1 MQSRTREAYIGHIT
15 HTFVRFTRREEI
27 RSRTELHLPRLVQIK
42 QCRSKGIDI
51 TIAGT
56 KHTVVEQQPAFTGFD
71 RNRAGTY
78 FQALP
83 CTLFKRRRRHDMPMA
98 SPKLQVGRLAIIN
111 ISERSMP
118 VVTGTAQH
126 GKITINLA
134 REQHAITVERQESIL
149 HLVERL
155 EIRSPCHA
163 DGGLA
168 LISVTPS
175 HIVTVIDKAD
185 TRVITIHPFTYL
197 GDITL
202 ELQLLRID
210 VPMNGILA
218 ESHMKRHPAVCIITT
233 EHSGI
238 PFAERYYRTIEY
250 TIGCRQQITGNDRIR
265 TTSPHYIFTTFGTLL
280 PRHTGQRIARNLQ
293 FTHILFFV
301 RLIVFLYFL
310 SSCVKGTNQVI
321 RKAGMVATST
331 KMKNSL

>member
-1 MQSRTREAYIGHIT
+1 
-15 HTFVRFTRREEI
+15 
-27 RSRTELHLPRLVQIK
+27 
-42 QCRSKGIDI
+42 
-51 TIAGT
+51 
-56 KHTVVEQQPAFTGFD
+56 
-71 RNRAGTY
+71 
-78 FQALP
+78 
-83 CTLFKRRRRHDMPMA
+83 
-98 SPKLQVGRLAIIN
+98 
-111 ISERSMP
+111 MP

-126 GKITINLA
+126 GKLTIDLA
-134 REQHAITVERQESIL
+134 GKQHAITVERQESIL

-168 LISVTPS
+168 LISVTPG
-175 HIVTVIDKAD
+175 HIVTVVDKAD
-185 TRVITIHPFTYL
+185 TRVITVHPFTNL
-197 GDITL
+197 GNITL

-210 VPMNGILA
+210 VPMNGVLA

-250 TIGCRQQITGNDRIR
+250 TIGCRQQITGNDGIR
-265 TTSPHYIFTTFGTLL
+265 ATSPHYIFTTFGTFL

-321 RKAGMVATST
+321 RNAGMAATST